1 MIESVEVLETRI
13 VFNSPSS
20 LRQLVNPLI
29 MFDDFELEKIWF
41 DDGMRILLFINA
53 EIAHSIEQ
61 KTQKLLTALSNFQIL
76 ISIFFV

>member
-20 LRQLVNPLI
+20 LQQLVNALVI
-29 MFDDFELEKIWF
+29 FHVFGLEKIWF

-53 EIAHSIEQ
+53 EIAHSTEQ
-61 KTQKLLTALSNFQIL
+61 KTRKLLTALSNFQIL

>member
-20 LRQLVNPLI
+20 LQQLVNALVI
-29 MFDDFELEKIWF
+29 FHVFGLEKIWF